1 MFTRLTKSEKNQDN
15 RQKFVRRVTAGAFIM
30 QAVIISVKGNL
41 DVLSGKPAIDVI
53 PWMIAQSI
61 ELIVKTHRTQKSF
74 EESDR
79 IPQNPNNRPDD

>member
-1 MFTRLTKSEKNQDN
+1 MKNNSKSNQ
-15 RQKFVRRVTAGAFIM
+15 QKFIRQAIAIAFLT
-30 QAVIISVKGNL
+30 QAIIIGIKGNL
-41 DVLSGKPAIDVI
+41 DILSGKPAIDVI
-53 PWMIAQSI
+53 PWMITQGI